1 MKYPKDLE
9 CKLPEIKEIVK
20 SWPFDK
26 KIDEVMAWIM
36 QFEKEDYD
44 IAIRTLR
51 CLNVIGSDELNSAL
65 SVAYSKLL
73 RHAREKGYKINHEN
87 TLYMPIGNDG
97 KSGAMIAYNFRLI
110 NGLNSAY
117 FLSKDTLDFVK
128 QGKIDNLVMID
139 DIIATGNQSSSQL
152 VEIASKARSVG
163 IQNIFMMTAFGYKQG
178 IEKLRDTEVAD
189 VFSAIEYDEDDTVTD
204 LDSTFYE
211 GLTHAKRIRYLE
223 SIQKNYGHYG
233 YGGIGGFLVFYYN
246 TPNSTLPMVW
256 YSKEGWLPL
265 FARKFDLKNIG
276 PEVYELEELI
286 KEKEGKEVVAK
297 EECSIYVE
305 GKTEELFLQILA
317 SRYNNFG
324 YGSLNIVSIGPFY
337 SGSLIASL
345 KKYSQRVYF
354 VTAEKMEEN
363 SGHTKGVLEAMQDEM
378 PDQMNQVMSY
388 FDIGKIKSTERFSR
402 ILDMEIIEDAT
413 NVNEVYRYLE
423 NKLIKKAASVFKIEN
438 MIELIDNCSKLDEI
452 KELASKFQ
460 KEESEE

>member
-1 MKYPKDLE
+1 MKYPKNLE

-20 SWPFDK
+20 SWPFEK

-110 NGLNSAY
+110 NGLSSAY

-189 VFSAIEYDEDDTVTD
+189 VFSAIEYDEDDTVTN

-211 GLTHAKRIRYLE
+211 GLTHAKRVRYLE

-256 YSKEGWLPL
+256 GSKEGWLPL

-317 SRYNNFG
+317 SKFNNFG

-354 VTAEKMEEN
+354 VTAEKMEDN
-363 SGHTKGVLEAMQDEM
+363 SGHTKSVIEAMQGEM

-388 FDIGKIKSTERFSR
+388 FDLDKIKSSERFSR
-402 ILDMEIIEDAT
+402 ILDLEIIEDAT
-413 NVNEVYRYLE
+413 NDNEVYRYLE

-438 MIELIDNCSKLDEI
+438 MIELISSCSKSDEI